1 MQTQNS
7 IAQKSFLSGEAVGE
21 ISGMGRGAIL
31 ADTGR
36 DTAAMLA
43 EHASMVKIIV
53 SKMRCKLPAHADSE
67 ELECA
72 GMTGLLAAIERFDQ
86 SKGYSFQTYASVRI
100 RGAIL
105 DELRAMD
112 MVPRSVRLKQRSLE
126 RVSSALE
133 QRMGRVPTEE
143 ELRKE
148 LKLDVRAFAKLRMQ
162 TRPVSIVS
170 LDGDLEGSDT
180 SFHECIADDSAE
192 IVPERIER
200 EEMQE
205 LVARKIMELPEQAR
219 KVLALYYNEGMR
231 LAEIGELMGLS
242 EARICQV
249 RAQAIEHL
257 RRFVNRMSEQ
267 GL

>member
-7 IAQKSFLSGEAVGE
+7 IAQKTFLSGEAVGARSLVG
-21 ISGMGRGAIL
+21 SGAPIV
-31 ADTGR
+31 DT
-36 DTAAMLA
+36 DAML
-43 EHASMVKIIV
+43 EQYGPMVKIIV
-53 SKMRCKLPAHADSE
+53 SRMRCKLPAHADYE
-67 ELECA
+67 ELESV
-72 GMTGLLAAIERFDQ
+72 GMMGLLAAIDRFDR

-112 MVPRSVRLKQRSLE
+112 MLPRSVRLKQRLLE
-126 RVSSALE
+126 RTSGALE
-133 QRMGRVPTEE
+133 QRLGRVPAEE

-148 LKLDVRAFAKLRMQ
+148 LNLDERAFAKLRMQ
-162 TRPVSIVS
+162 TQPVSVVS
-170 LDGDLEGSDT
+170 LDAEMEGADS
-180 SFHECIADDSAE
+180 SFHECIADDAAE
-192 IVPERIER
+192 VVSERIER

-205 LVARKIMELPEQAR
+205 LVARKIMELPEQSR

-249 RAQAIEHL
+249 RAQAVEHL
-257 RRFVNRMSEQ
+257 RRFVKRMS
-267 GL
+267 